1 VRFAVEILCLKF
13 CEMFEEVISTV
24 VDEAVMTHRVGTG
37 SLGYWSSGQHFG
49 WVGSGRVTD
58 MFDLVF
64 G

>member
-1 VRFAVEILCLKF
+1 
-13 CEMFEEVISTV
+13 MFEEVISTV